1 MLKNL
6 NFAILSLCLV
16 IVSAC
21 TTSDLEPSLANR
33 ITMVTSGDVSLVS
46 KTYAWHQT
54 MFSVH
59 TKDKQDEESLR
70 EHLRQ
75 AVNKVMAE
83 KGYQLVAI
91 TDSPQMLIGF
101 GMALESEMSDSE
113 ILAKAGLVPGL
124 ATHWVD
130 KKLQKGS
137 VLIAFFNPFVEQ
149 PYLRVLAQGFTEYGK
164 NIDSRS
170 AVFDHLSQM
179 MLNALPSA

>member
-46 KTYAWHQT
+46 KTYAWHHS
-54 MFSVH
+54 MFAVH
-59 TKDKQDEESLR
+59 TKDKLDEESLR
-70 EHLRQ
+70 DHLRQ
-75 AVNKVMAE
+75 SVNKVMAA
-83 KGYQLVAI
+83 KGYQQVAY

-101 GMALESEMSDSE
+101 GMALESEMSDTE

-124 ATHWVD
+124 STHGVD
-130 KKLQKGS
+130 KKLEKGS
-137 VLIAFFNPFVEQ
+137 VLIAFFNPSVKA
-149 PYLRVLAQGFTEYGK
+149 PYWRVLAQGFTDHNK
-164 NIDSRS
+164 SIDKR
-170 AVFDHLSQM
+170 AARFDDLSSM
-179 MLNALPSA
+179 MLATIPSR